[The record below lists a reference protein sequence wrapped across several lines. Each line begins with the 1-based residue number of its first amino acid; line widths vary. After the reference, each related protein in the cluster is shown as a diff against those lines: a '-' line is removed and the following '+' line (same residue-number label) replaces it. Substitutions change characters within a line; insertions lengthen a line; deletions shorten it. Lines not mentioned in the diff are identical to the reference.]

1 MPLNMK
7 LLNAQ
12 FYTDHLL
19 DKNKSLECNME
30 SWIYTTGEFIEA
42 YTYTNNSE
50 VGHKIRRLADDVG
63 ILDRFRSYLAP
74 EIMVKHTAFQDQL
87 KRSRIELTH
96 SEVEWSNH
104 NHTMKGDIGYMKKS
118 VWQNMVFKKVLCAF
132 GVMAYSI
139 RLEY

>member
-1 MPLNMK
+1 
-7 LLNAQ
+7 
-12 FYTDHLL
+12 
-19 DKNKSLECNME
+19 
-30 SWIYTTGEFIEA
+30 
-42 YTYTNNSE
+42 
-50 VGHKIRRLADDVG
+50 
-63 ILDRFRSYLAP
+63 
-74 EIMVKHTAFQDQL
+74 MVKHTAFQDQL